1 MFSIDAALI
10 YIPINSVLRFP
21 FFHILPNIS
30 YLWLLMIV
38 ILTGVRW
45 YFIVLICVFVII
57 SDIEHLFICLLAIC
71 ISSLQKCL
79 FRLFAHF
86 WTGSFFFLFFHDMEL
101 LEGCLYT
108 LDINHL
114 SFISFANIFSHSIG
128 FLALLIVFFAVYKF
142 LNLNRPHKFIFISS
156 ALGDRSREKKKH
168 CYRLC
173 QRVTWTAYVLF

>member
-1 MFSIDAALI
+1 MCPRVELVDHMVILFLVFWGTFIMFSIDAALI

-57 SDIEHLFICLLAIC
+57 SDIEHFFICLLAIC

-86 WTGSFFFLFFHDMEL
+86 WTGSFFFSFFSWY
-101 LEGCLYT
+101 GV
-108 LDINHL
+108 
-114 SFISFANIFSHSIG
+114 ARG
-128 FLALLIVFFAVYKF
+128 LLIYFRY
-142 LNLNRPHKFIFISS
+142 
-156 ALGDRSREKKKH
+156 
-168 CYRLC
+168 
-173 QRVTWTAYVLF
+173 

>member
-1 MFSIDAALI
+1 MLSI
-10 YIPINSVLRFP
+10 F
-21 FFHILPNIS
+21 
-30 YLWLLMIV
+30 
-38 ILTGVRW
+38 
-45 YFIVLICVFVII
+45 
-57 SDIEHLFICLLAIC
+57 FICLLAIC

-86 WTGSFFFLFFHDMEL
+86 GPGSFFFLFFFHDMEL

-128 FLALLIVFFAVYKF
+128 FLALLMVFFAVYKF
-142 LNLNRPHKFIFISS
+142 LNLNRPHQFIFISS
-156 ALGDRSREKKKH
+156 ALGDRSREKKY